1 VRSARRVRIL
11 LVVCLTLGT
20 ACSGAGA
27 TLGPESPTATA
38 VDSSAA
44 PGASPVPGA
53 ENALRLPGPDARLP
67 RDPGRLALRLTQTT
81 RALFDAIER
90 WRASGGT
97 RGWPPPREVVLLGLD
112 QQRAIRLLTGDR
124 ALREATI
131 AALPPW
137 LRPVVRGA
145 AEAGAAISAGIGR
158 VPNDDA
164 LEMRTG
170 PPLPPDVLLRH
181 YRAAERRFGV
191 PWTLLAAVHFMETK
205 FGRVVSPSWAGAQ
218 GPMQFLPSTWE
229 AFGLGGDIHDTRD
242 AILGAANYLRAT
254 GAPEDMPAALWAYNP
269 VEYYRQAVLRYE
281 RLMRRD
287 VRVFYAFYS
296 WQVFVRIRSGAVQ
309 LTGPGADVRSST

>member
-1 VRSARRVRIL
+1 VRSPRPVRVL
-11 LVVCLTLGT
+11 LVVCLTLAT
-20 ACSGAGA
+20 ACAGAGA
-27 TLGPESPTATA
+27 TQGGSPPVGA
-38 VDSSAA
+38 VDASSS
-44 PGASPVPGA
+44 PGASPVLEADGSA
-53 ENALRLPGPDARLP
+53 RLADADARLP
-67 RDPGRLALRLTQTT
+67 RDPGRLALRLTLTT
-81 RALFDAIER
+81 GALFDAIER

-97 RGWPPPREVVLLGLD
+97 RRWPPPREVVLLALD

-124 ALREATI
+124 VLRDATI

-137 LRPVVRGA
+137 LRPIVRGA
-145 AEAGAAISAGIGR
+145 AEAGATISAGIGP

-164 LEMRTG
+164 LEMRTR

-242 AILGAANYLRAT
+242 AIHGAANYLRAT

-287 VRVFYAFYS
+287 VRVFYAFYA

>member
-1 VRSARRVRIL
+1 VRSSRPVRVL
-11 LVVCLTLGT
+11 LVVCLTLTT
-20 ACSGAGA
+20 ACAGAGA
-27 TLGPESPTATA
+27 TQGGSPTVGA
-38 VDSSAA
+38 VEASSS
-44 PGASPVPGA
+44 PGASPVLGA
-53 ENALRLPGPDARLP
+53 DGSARLPDADARLP
-67 RDPGRLALRLTQTT
+67 RDPGRLALRLTLTT
-81 RALFDAIER
+81 RTLFDGIEQ
-90 WRASGGT
+90 WRGSGGT
-97 RGWPPPREVVLLGLD
+97 RRWPPPREVVLLALD

-124 ALREATI
+124 VLREATI

-137 LRPVVRGA
+137 LRPIVRDA

-164 LEMRTG
+164 LEMRTR

-242 AILGAANYLRAT
+242 AIHGAANYLRAT
-254 GAPEDMPAALWAYNP
+254 GAPGDMPAALWAYNP

-287 VRVFYAFYS
+287 VRVFYAFYA
-296 WQVFVRIRSGAVQ
+296 WQVFVRIRSGAAQ